1 MHRTHTTNVQSPPRT
16 GVLLSARGFSVL
28 EMLFAT
34 ALLALMATLVVP
46 SIEGG
51 ASAGGRK
58 GAVII
63 VMNALEHARVT
74 AITKNMEIQ
83 VFLWT
88 RNGDSR
94 FQPDERDALMVAH
107 INQNNE
113 VEPLTRWIPL
123 PRGVLFHE
131 TGSDATS
138 GFISLPSA
146 EIDPGLDV
154 ESFPGDEDPL
164 PQDLAQ
170 ITFNSAGALDHGEN
184 PEQLFIA
191 LTEGQRG
198 ADGTLAVDR
207 QKAGGQ
213 EIIGLARLTGR
224 ATLDISTL

>member
-1 MHRTHTTNVQSPPRT
+1 MHRTQSTYVQSPPRT
-16 GVLLSARGFSVL
+16 GFLRSARGFSLL

-34 ALLALMATLVVP
+34 ALVALMATLVVP
-46 SIEGG
+46 SIEGFS
-51 ASAGGRK
+51 SAGGRK

-74 AITKNMEIQ
+74 AITKNMDLQ
-83 VFLWT
+83 VFLWK

-94 FQPDERDALMVAH
+94 FQPDERDALMVGR
-107 INQNNE
+107 INGGT

-131 TGSDATS
+131 TDEADTS

-146 EIDPGLDV
+146 EIGSLD
-154 ESFPGDEDPL
+154 FPGDNDPL
-164 PQDLAQ
+164 LHDVAQ
-170 ITFNSAGALDHGEN
+170 ITFNSAGALNHGEDSK
-184 PEQLFIA
+184 QLFIA
-191 LTEGQRG
+191 LSEGQRG
-198 ADGTLAVDR
+198 ADGTVAVDR